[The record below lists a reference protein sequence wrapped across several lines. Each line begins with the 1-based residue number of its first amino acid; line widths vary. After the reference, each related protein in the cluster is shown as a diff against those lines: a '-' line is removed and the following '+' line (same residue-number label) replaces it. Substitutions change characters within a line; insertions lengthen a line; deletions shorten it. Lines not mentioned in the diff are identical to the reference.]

1 MYVYDFENFQLN
13 IVDLQ
18 EIREEMLGGNHIH
31 VHPLESQNQAL
42 NIPVVLPSFKI
53 KIWGKLVKGFMSYD
67 RTYKQT
73 SNQGL
78 LLYIDK

>member
-18 EIREEMLGGNHIH
+18 EIREEMLGGNLIH

-42 NIPVVLPSFKI
+42 NIPVVLTSFKI
-53 KIWGKLVKGFMSYD
+53 KI
-67 RTYKQT
+67 
-73 SNQGL
+73 
-78 LLYIDK
+78 

>member
-13 IVDLQ
+13 IVDFQ
-18 EIREEMLGGNHIH
+18 EVREEMLGGNLIY

-42 NIPVVLPSFKI
+42 NIPVVLTSFKI

-67 RTYKQT
+67 LTYKQA
-73 SNQGL
+73 NRD
-78 LLYIDK
+78 YYFI